1 MGTAKLHDAVR
12 LITGVLT
19 AFPDLFDAAAE
30 ACEREFGPI
39 ELRSDTF
46 DFDFTDYYAEEMGA
60 PIKRRFFSFRD
71 RIDPAGLADI
81 KLRTNIM
88 ERRIA
93 DAFRKPVP
101 RPVNLDPGYLTLS
114 KLVLATTKDYAHR
127 IYLRDGIYADIGQN
141 ITGWAQLRVKGAGGA
156 EITLRYHKGRFE
168 AMPWTYPDYRTEAYH
183 RFFLQVRETCRER
196 SSDSGGCA

>member
-127 IYLRDGIYADIGQN
+127 IYLRDGIYA
-141 ITGWAQLRVKGAGGA
+141 